1 MPALSEICMKD
12 ENAKPEDL
20 LTEDADDLL
29 TDFEVS
35 QMLKRKRCE

>member
-1 MPALSEICMKD
+1 MKD

-35 QMLKRKRCE
+35 QMLKRPRCE